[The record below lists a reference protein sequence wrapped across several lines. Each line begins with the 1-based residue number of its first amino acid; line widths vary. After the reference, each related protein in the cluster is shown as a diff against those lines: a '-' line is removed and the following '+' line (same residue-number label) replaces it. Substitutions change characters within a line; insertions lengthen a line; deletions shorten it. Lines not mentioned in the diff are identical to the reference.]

1 MSAQPENGI
10 CILAVSPRREQ
21 HTSGFTMIELLVAL
35 SVIGLLIAL
44 LLPAVQSSRE
54 AARRSQC
61 SSQLRQIGLAIHNY
75 EASYRCVPF
84 SGSIRS
90 SFLVSILP
98 QLDQQALLNRFD
110 QVYQRRWLEN
120 HRIALYE
127 CPSDPNIDAFP
138 YRTSYLGNFGH
149 GYLRHGFNG
158 TVGHSHLAFSQ
169 ITDGLSNTAIVSE
182 SISQSS
188 WKSRM
193 YDTPVHYPDPSQL
206 ELLIVAC
213 RAAANTRTRWF
224 YHVGGNWTETLM
236 GCLYTH
242 TLYPNDVSCTNNWND
257 QQGILS
263 PGSHHP
269 GGVNL
274 LFADGHLQFVPSE
287 IDLFVWRGLGD
298 RQGGEPPGTFWVVA
312 GAFDENPV

>member
-1 MSAQPENGI
+1 MRTQSKSSIDESG
-10 CILAVSPRREQ
+10 VSEQ
-21 HTSGFTMIELLVAL
+21 RTTGFTIVELLVAI

-61 SSQLRQIGLAIHNY
+61 ASQLRQIGLAFHNY
-75 EASYRCVPF
+75 EATHRCVPHND
-84 SGSIRS
+84 SLRR

-98 QLDQQALLNRFD
+98 QLDQQALLNQFD
-110 QVYQRRWLEN
+110 QVYQRRGLED

-127 CPSDPNIDAFP
+127 CPSDPDIDAYP
-138 YRTSYLGNFGH
+138 IRTSYLGNFGH
-149 GYLRHGFNG
+149 SFLRHGFNG
-158 TVGHSHLAFSQ
+158 VFGNRFGSLALSE

-182 SISQSS
+182 SIGHSS

-193 YDTPVHYPDPSQL
+193 YKTPVHYPDPSQL
-206 ELLIVAC
+206 ELMIVDC
-213 RAAANTRTRWF
+213 RAAANARTSWL
-224 YHVGGNWTETLM
+224 YTVGSNWTEPLM

-242 TLYPNDVSCTNNWND
+242 TLYPNDVSCTNEWNNME
-257 QQGILS
+257 GILS
-263 PGSHHP
+263 PGSQHP

-298 RQGGEPPGTFWVVA
+298 RHGGEPPGTF
-312 GAFDENPV
+312 